1 MSADTAIVATL
12 CADDIAIVPNWLRT
26 DQVRTLRHVA
36 TAADA
41 AGAFEPARIGRAG
54 RRVLDL
60 EQRGDRILWL
70 DPADPTPALAE
81 LFARLDA
88 LRLAINSAT
97 YAGLFDWEGHWAV
110 YPPGRGYRRHLD
122 RFQDDDRRMLSTVL
136 YFNEDW
142 RPKDGG
148 HLQVW
153 HPLASRTE
161 APRLEVA
168 PEAGTLVVF
177 WADRIPH
184 AVARAHRERWSIA
197 GWYRR
202 R

>member
-1 MSADTAIVATL
+1 MTATDAIVETL
-12 CADDIAIVPNWLRT
+12 CVDDIAIVPDWLAT
-26 DQVRTLRHVA
+26 DEVRRLRQIAAH
-36 TAADA
+36 ADA

-54 RRVLDL
+54 SRVLDL

-70 DPADPTPALAE
+70 DPADPRPELHA

-88 LRLAINSAT
+88 LRGAINAAT

-122 RFQDDDRRMLSTVL
+122 RFRDDDRRMLSTVL
-136 YFNEDW
+136 YLNENW
-142 RPKDGG
+142 LPEHGG
-148 HLQVW
+148 ALQVW

-161 APRLEVA
+161 PPRLEAA

-184 AVARAHRERWSIA
+184 AVARAYRERWSIA